1 MQWESFSFKSTLICS
16 TGWEKQ
22 MRLGMT
28 DVFCLPHS
36 FTPSSLALLILE
48 FTLWVYLSPHSVGR
62 GYLLQ
67 NKTFSVARVRL
78 CGIKHAQARTCP
90 CINALVLAS
99 CVEKKKHQ
107 QNPHRRHATEPAMQ
121 HVDMITPQTATR
133 VIDWSLTTFL
143 KTLSVRSKTTRSN
156 IAPSELHSPSIH
168 LPFFSLINM

>member
-1 MQWESFSFKSTLICS
+1 MRKFQLQKHINLFNWLGETNAFGYDRCFLPPSFIYPFQSGAANFGIYPLGVLKPTFCGTRISPLEQDIQCCTCAFMWDQACTSTHMSLHQR
-16 TGWEKQ
+16 TGI
-22 MRLGMT
+22 
-28 DVFCLPHS
+28 
-36 FTPSSLALLILE
+36 SLM
-48 FTLWVYLSPHSVGR
+48 
-62 GYLLQ
+62 
-67 NKTFSVARVRL
+67 
-78 CGIKHAQARTCP
+78 CGK
-90 CINALVLAS
+90 
-99 CVEKKKHQ
+99 KKKHQ